1 MKGTVR
7 DEKAWHDPCIII
19 LRMYISGVD
28 MDINIKTKLYAGL
41 GFLALLIVLLW
52 SSGLVFINM
61 MADNSS
67 AIIEN
72 NNRTLTY
79 MQNIEQALVDYQET
93 TLQKVNGEEK
103 KIEKRIDS
111 LKNVLET
118 NLKNQHQN
126 ITEEGEAKL
135 TSNLE
140 KKLIALFED
149 YQKQSG
155 QSSLDK
161 GQFRSVARQYR
172 DILSI
177 IADISHKNLD
187 AIRQKNEEAQHSA
200 TNIILYMMAIGVIS
214 TLLALVLLIK
224 YPSYIVNPIQELIAR
239 IKKISDQNYNQR
251 LTFETG
257 DEYEELAKAFNTMAK
272 RLQEYESINLAKLK
286 NEKKRIEA
294 IINQMSEAVIGL
306 NREMNIL
313 FVNAKA
319 EELTGLNRD
328 QLVGNYAPK
337 IASKNDLMRELL
349 KDLMNDEDDQNDNE
363 EQQLIKVLSGDRVI
377 YYSRETQPV
386 VMESEENANDARKQ
400 IGTIITLKNV
410 THFQKINEA
419 KTNFIAVVSHELKTP
434 IASINMSLRLL
445 EDERVG
451 ELNEEQED
459 LINSIRNDTIR
470 MKKTTTELLD
480 LSKIETGNIQLNS
493 QSVRPADL
501 LEYAYDTM
509 ILQANQKGLELK
521 IECEEGLPLVK
532 ADVQKS
538 VWVLVNLI
546 SNAIRYSPS
555 GKKIILKAED
565 SPKIIRFAVTDF
577 GKGIPQEYQQKIF
590 RKYVQIDSDK
600 DKKGSGLGLAIAKEF
615 INAQG
620 GTIGVKSD
628 LGKGSTFYFTLS
640 KAENITE

>member
-1 MKGTVR
+1 M
-7 DEKAWHDPCIII
+7 
-19 LRMYISGVD
+19 
-28 MDINIKTKLYAGL
+28 NIKTKLYAGL

-52 SSGLVFINM
+52 GSGLVFINM
-61 MADNSS
+61 LADNSS

-79 MQNIEQALVDYQET
+79 MQNIEQALVDYQKT
-93 TLQKVNGEEK
+93 TLQEANGEEDE
-103 KIEKRIDS
+103 KIERRIDS

-118 NLKNQHQN
+118 NLENQQQN

-140 KKLIALFED
+140 KKLITLFEG
-149 YQKQSG
+149 YRKLYG
-155 QSSLDK
+155 QSSRDME
-161 GQFRSVARQYR
+161 QFRSMMSHYR
-172 DILSI
+172 DILTI

-187 AIRQKNEEAQHSA
+187 AIRQKNEDAQHSA
-200 TNIILYMMAIGVIS
+200 TNIILYMTAIGIVS
-214 TLLALVLLIK
+214 MLLALLLLVK
-224 YPSYIVNPIQELIAR
+224 YPSYIVNPIQELIER
-239 IKKISDQNYNQR
+239 IKEISDQNYNQR

-272 RLQEYESINLAKLK
+272 RLQEYESTNLAKLK

-306 NREMNIL
+306 NREMKIL
-313 FVNAKA
+313 FANAKA
-319 EELTGLNRD
+319 EELTGLSRE
-328 QLVGNYAPK
+328 QLVGEYAPH
-337 IASKNDLMRELL
+337 IAFANDLMRELL
-349 KDLMNDEDDQNDNE
+349 KDLMDDEDDQNNNE
-363 EQQLIKVLSGDRVI
+363 EQQLVKVLSGDRVI

-386 VMESEENANDARKQ
+386 VMENEEDTNHDQKQ

-410 THFQKINEA
+410 THFQKVNEA

-451 ELNEEQED
+451 VLNEEQEE
-459 LINSIRNDTIR
+459 LIRSIRNDTNR
-470 MKKTTTELLD
+470 MKRTTTELLD
-480 LSKIETGNIQLNS
+480 LSKIETGNIQLNT
-493 QSVRPADL
+493 QTVRPADL
-501 LEYAYDTM
+501 IEYAYETM
-509 ILQANQKGLELK
+509 IMQANQNDINLK
-521 IECEEGLPLVK
+521 IECKEDLPKVK

-546 SNAIRYSPS
+546 SNAIRYSPP
-555 GKKIILKAED
+555 GKDIILKAENR
-565 SPKIIRFAVTDF
+565 PKSIRFSVTDF
-577 GKGIPQEYQQKIF
+577 GKGVPKKYRQKIF
-590 RKYVQIDSDK
+590 RKYVQIDRDNDS
-600 DKKGSGLGLAIAKEF
+600 KGSGLGLAIAKEF

-628 LGKGSTFYFTLS
+628 LDKGSTFYFTLS
-640 KAENITE
+640 KSVNITEEKNYEA

>member
-1 MKGTVR
+1 M
-7 DEKAWHDPCIII
+7 
-19 LRMYISGVD
+19 D
-28 MDINIKTKLYAGL
+28 MNIKTKLYAGL

-61 MADNSS
+61 LADNSS

-93 TLQKVNGEEK
+93 TLQEVNGEENK
-103 KIEKRIDS
+103 KIAKRIDS

-118 NLKNQHQN
+118 NLENQQQN
-126 ITEEGEAKL
+126 ITEEGEAEL
-135 TSNLE
+135 TSNLQE
-140 KKLIALFED
+140 KLITLFEG
-149 YQKQSG
+149 YRKPSG

-161 GQFRSVARQYR
+161 EEFRSMMRHYR
-172 DILSI
+172 DIVTI
-177 IADISHKNLD
+177 IANISHKNLD

-200 TNIILYMMAIGVIS
+200 TNIILYMTAIGIVS
-214 TLLALVLLIK
+214 MLLALVLLVK
-224 YPSYIVNPIQELIAR
+224 YPSYIVNPIQELIKR
-239 IKKISDQNYNQR
+239 IKEISDQNYNQR

-272 RLQEYESINLAKLK
+272 RLQEYESTNLAKLK

-306 NREMNIL
+306 NREMKIL
-313 FVNAKA
+313 FVNAKT
-319 EELTGLNRD
+319 EELTGLNRK
-328 QLVGNYAPK
+328 QLVGEYAPG
-337 IASKNDLMRELL
+337 IASKNELMRDLL
-349 KDLMNDEDDQNDNE
+349 KDLIDEEDDQNNNE
-363 EQQLIKVLSGDRVI
+363 EQQLVKVLSGDRVI

-386 VMESEENANDARKQ
+386 VMENEENANHDQKQ

-410 THFQKINEA
+410 THFQKVNEA

-445 EDERVG
+445 QDERVG
-451 ELNEEQED
+451 VLNEEQEE
-459 LINSIRNDTIR
+459 LIRSIRNDTNR
-470 MKKTTTELLD
+470 MKRTTTELLD
-480 LSKIETGNIQLNS
+480 LSKIETGNIQLNT

-501 LEYAYDTM
+501 MEYAYETM
-509 ILQANQKGLELK
+509 IMQANQNDINLK
-521 IECEEGLPLVK
+521 IECDKDLPEVK

-555 GKKIILKAED
+555 GKDIILKAENRAK
-565 SPKIIRFAVTDF
+565 SIRFSVIDF
-577 GKGIPQEYQQKIF
+577 GKGIPHEYQQKIF
-590 RKYVQIDSDK
+590 RKYVQIDRDK
-600 DKKGSGLGLAIAKEF
+600 DSEGSGLGLAIAKEF

-628 LGKGSTFYFTLS
+628 LDKGSMFYFTLS
-640 KAENITE
+640 KAVNITEKKNYEA